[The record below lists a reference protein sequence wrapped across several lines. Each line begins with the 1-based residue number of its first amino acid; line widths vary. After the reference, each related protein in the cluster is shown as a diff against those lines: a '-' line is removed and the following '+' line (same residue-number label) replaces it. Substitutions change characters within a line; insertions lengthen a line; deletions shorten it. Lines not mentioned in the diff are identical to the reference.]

1 MMKSI
6 WRKVGAVCVA
16 AVLFAG
22 SIAQPAEAAAGYQF
36 KYKSVTVT
44 MHSAAKKFL
53 KKAGKAQKT
62 KVKKSCAYKGKDRTY
77 QYKDFI
83 FYTYSKSAKGA
94 EYVMG
99 ITFRTNK
106 VATKE
111 GVKIGSPETMVTK
124 KYGKAKPKFGIYTYK
139 KGKSK
144 VQFEV
149 TNNVVTNIRYTTA
162 K

>member
-1 MMKSI
+1 MMLKSI
-6 WRKVGAVCVA
+6 WKKVGAVGLA

-22 SIAQPAEAAAGYQF
+22 SALQPADAAAGYRF
-36 KYKSVTVT
+36 KYKGVTVT

-99 ITFRTNK
+99 VTFRTNK

-111 GVKIGSPETMVTK
+111 GVKIGSPVSMVTK

-144 VQFEV
+144 IQFEV
-149 TNNVVTNIRYTTA
+149 VNKTVKNIRYTT

>member
-1 MMKSI
+1 M
-6 WRKVGAVCVA
+6 A

-22 SIAQPAEAAAGYQF
+22 SATQPAEAASGYQF
-36 KYKSVTVT
+36 KYKGVTVT

-83 FYTYSKSAKGA
+83 LYTYSKSAKGA
-94 EYVMG
+94 EYVLG
-99 ITFRTNK
+99 ITFRTKK

-111 GVKIGSPETMVTK
+111 KVRIGSSEKMVTK

-144 VQFEV
+144 IQFEV
-149 TNNVVTNIRYTTA
+149 TNKVVTNIRYTT

>member
-1 MMKSI
+1 MKKSI
-6 WRKVGAVCVA
+6 WTKMVTICLA
-16 AVLFAG
+16 AILVM
-22 SIAQPAEAAAGYQF
+22 SSVAQPAEAAAGYQF
-36 KYKSVTVT
+36 KYKGVTVG

-77 QYKDFI
+77 QYRDFI

-111 GVKIGSPETMVTK
+111 GVKIGSPESLVKK
-124 KYGKAKPKFGIYTYK
+124 KYGKAKAKFGIYTYT
-139 KGKSK
+139 KGKCKLQLEIANKK
-144 VQFEV
+144 VR
-149 TNNVVTNIRYTTA
+149 NIRYVA

>member
-1 MMKSI
+1 MLKSI
-6 WRKVGAVCVA
+6 CKRMGVICLAL
-16 AVLFAG
+16 VLVAG
-22 SIAQPAEAAAGYQF
+22 SAAQPVKAAAGYQF
-36 KYKSVTVT
+36 KYKGVTVT
-44 MHSAAKKFL
+44 MHSPAKNFL

-77 QYKDFI
+77 QYQDFI
-83 FYTYSKSAKGA
+83 FYTYSKSAEGA

-111 GVKIGSPETMVTK
+111 GVKIGSPESLVTK
-124 KYGKAKPKFGIYTYK
+124 KYGKATPKFGIYTYT

-144 VQFEV
+144 IQFEV
-149 TNNVVTNIRYTTA
+149 TNKKVSNIRYMT

>member
-1 MMKSI
+1 MKNHV
-6 WRKVGAVCVA
+6 WKKVTAICLA
-16 AVLFAG
+16 AVLLAG
-22 SIAQPAEAAAGYQF
+22 SGVQPAEAAAGYQF
-36 KYKSVTVT
+36 KYKGVTVT

-53 KKAGKAQKT
+53 KKAGKVQKK

-106 VATKE
+106 VSTKE
-111 GVKIGSPETMVTK
+111 GVKIGSPESLVTK
-124 KYGKAKPKFGIYTYK
+124 KYGNAKAKFGIYTYTR
-139 KGKSK
+139 GKSK
-144 VQFEV
+144 LQFEIANKKV
-149 TNNVVTNIRYTTA
+149 KNIRYVT